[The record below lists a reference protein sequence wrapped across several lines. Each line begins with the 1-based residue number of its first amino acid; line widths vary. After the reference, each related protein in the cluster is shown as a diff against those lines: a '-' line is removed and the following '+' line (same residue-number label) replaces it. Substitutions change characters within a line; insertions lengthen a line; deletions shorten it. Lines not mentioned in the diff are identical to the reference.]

1 MEKETEVK
9 TNEFNKVVDAT
20 SNFLKA
26 IFPHTY
32 SWIKSIRDRKK
43 IEKEDVEKV
52 V

>member
-1 MEKETEVK
+1 MEKEIEAK

-32 SWIKSIRDRKK
+32 SWIKSIKDRKK
-43 IEKEDVEKV
+43 IEKEEVKKV
-52 V
+52 